1 MRLRDHLASIILA
14 VQFLTRL
21 PVRADVYTAPRMA
34 LAPQWFGAVGL
45 LTGGIMAAVLI
56 GAAMILPLGVAVV
69 VSVIAG
75 VWITG
80 ALHEDGFADTCDGLG
95 GGRTPARVL
104 EIMRDSRIGAY
115 GALGLMLLLALK
127 LAVLWYLT
135 AAGTGLDGAV
145 SGALFAGAAV
155 IAAQCLSRVI
165 MTVAMF
171 SGQYLRTDGG
181 ASAAMVEPLS
191 PLGWAV
197 VVASGAVAVTIGAM
211 VLPLGA
217 VAAGCVAAGAAFA
230 LLRRM
235 YLRRLGG
242 HTGDLL
248 GGVQQV
254 SEVAFYLGVLAW
266 L

>member
-1 MRLRDHLASIILA
+1 MTGLRDHLAALILA

-21 PVRADVYTAPRMA
+21 PLPFDVFSAPRMA

-45 LTGGIMAAVLI
+45 LTGGLMAGCVLLFAQVLPMSLAVL
-56 GAAMILPLGVAVV
+56 LSVTLG
-69 VSVIAG
+69 I
-75 VWITG
+75 WLTG

-95 GGRTPARVL
+95 GGGTAARAL

-127 LAVLWYLT
+127 VLALVQL
-135 AAGTGLDGAV
+135 GA
-145 SGALFAGAAV
+145 SGALAVAVALVAGQSVSRVMMTVALRSGAYLRSGGGAGAAMV
-155 IAAQCLSRVI
+155 QPFAPMGWLVLGLSGGLGAGLAA
-165 MTVAMF
+165 T
-171 SGQYLRTDGG
+171 
-181 ASAAMVEPLS
+181 
-191 PLGWAV
+191 
-197 VVASGAVAVTIGAM
+197 

-217 VAAGCVAAGAAFA
+217 VALGGVASA
-230 LLRRM
+230 LGLFTLRRI

-248 GGVQQV
+248 GAVQQV
-254 SEVAFYLGVLAW
+254 SEVAFYLGVLIW